1 MKMGPIAPQD
11 PVRQR
16 QFYYVMLDKQ
26 ISIFPVADGKNA
38 SIIFANDGRLKSAS
52 ELVGNVSDDRILDLL
67 ATTKGIR
74 ELVYGIGV
82 SMITDT
88 GEGAKFFFDQN
99 GKSRPEGTSVS
110 TEITG
115 DGVEYL
121 VPFDAYEWGD
131 DDKEPGQFRF
141 EFASSDVLAT
151 VNVRFYLNDGFV
163 APPFEGIDK
172 VDPDSDGYKKMIEK
186 GVMSLGD
193 TTRLKEVFKRA
204 RNGEDVA
211 VTFIGGSITQGAGS
225 NPINKECYT
234 FKTYEG
240 FKKLIGPKGNV
251 DYVKAGVGGTPSE
264 LGMIRVDKDL
274 IKFGAVE
281 PDIVVIEFAVNDA
294 GDETGG
300 DCYEGLVRRC
310 LNMKKKP
317 AVILLFSVFVDDYNL
332 EERLV
337 PIGKYY
343 NLPLVSIKSAVTDQ
357 FYLKKDE
364 GRVIGKNAFFYDRYH
379 PANIGHTIMADCL
392 LKLFERAD
400 IEDVPDGEK
409 TDGHKPAMRSDD
421 FDEIRLID
429 RAHNEFGAVIEPGS
443 FTGTDTNLQACQMDR
458 SIESTPQF
466 PDNWAR
472 FGKGDD
478 PFRMT
483 VKCRTLLI
491 VYKDSNSPDEGDVDV
506 YVDGKFVRS
515 IDPRAIGWI
524 HCNPFVIIREKE
536 VKEHL
541 IEIKMRKGFEDK
553 NFTILGFGVAVR

>member
-16 QFYYVMLDKQ
+16 QFYYVMLEKQ
-26 ISIFPVADGKNA
+26 ISIFPTTNGKNA

-52 ELVGNVSDDRILDLL
+52 ELVGNVTDDKILSLL
-67 ATTKGIR
+67 ANTGDIR
-74 ELVYGIGV
+74 KLVYGIGV

-88 GEGAKFFFDQN
+88 GEGASFFFDQN
-99 GKSRPEGTSVS
+99 SVTNSTGTSIS
-110 TEITG
+110 AEITG

-121 VPFDAYEWGD
+121 LPFDAFEWKH

-141 EFASSDVLAT
+141 EFKNLDVTAT
-151 VNVRFYLNDGFV
+151 VNVRFYLNDGYT

-172 VDPDSDGYKKMIEK
+172 VDPASQGYKEMIEK

-204 RNGEDVA
+204 RAGEDVA

-234 FKTYEG
+234 YKTYEG
-240 FKKLIGPKGNV
+240 FNKIINPKGNV
-251 DYVKAGVGGTPSE
+251 TYVKAGVGGTPSE
-264 LGMIRVDKDL
+264 LGLVRVDKDL
-274 IKFGAVE
+274 IKFGEVE

-317 AVILLFSVFVDDYNL
+317 AVVLLFSVFVDDYNL

-343 NLPLVSIKSAVTDQ
+343 NLPLVSIKSAVTEQ
-357 FYLKKDE
+357 FYIKKED

-379 PANIGHTIMADCL
+379 PANIGHTIMADCI

-400 IEDVPDGEK
+400 REDVPVGEK
-409 TDGHKPAMRSDD
+409 TDGKKPAMRSDD
-421 FDEIRLID
+421 FDNIRLID
-429 RAHNEFGAVIEPGS
+429 RAHNDFGAVIEPGS
-443 FTGTDTNLQACQMDR
+443 FTETDTNLQSCQMDR

-478 PFRMT
+478 PFRIRLNC
-483 VKCRTLLI
+483 KTLII
-491 VYKDSNSPDEGDVDV
+491 VYKDSHSADEGDTDV

-524 HCNPFVIIREKE
+524 HCNPYVIIREKE
-536 VKEHL
+536 AKEHL
-541 IEIKMRKGFEDK
+541 VEIKMRKGFEDK
-553 NFTILGFGVAVR
+553 NFTILGFGVGI

>member
-16 QFYYVMLDKQ
+16 QFYYIMLDKQ
-26 ISIFPVADGKNA
+26 ISIFPTVDGKNA

-52 ELVGNVSDDRILDLL
+52 ELVGNVTDNKILDLL
-67 ATTKGIR
+67 ATTEGVRK
-74 ELVYGIGV
+74 LVYGIGV

-99 GKSRPEGTSVS
+99 GAHSPAGSSVCQ
-110 TEITG
+110 EITG

-121 VPFDAYEWGD
+121 IPFEACEWGD

-141 EFASSDVLAT
+141 EFKSSDVLAT
-151 VNVRFYLNDGFV
+151 VNVRFYLNDGFT

-172 VDPDSDGYKKMIEK
+172 VDPNSDGYKEMIK
-186 GVMSLGD
+186 GGVLNLGD
-193 TTRLKEVFKRA
+193 TGRLKEVFARA
-204 RNGEDVA
+204 RSGLDTA
-211 VTFIGGSITQGAGS
+211 ITFIGGSITQGAGS
-225 NPINKECYT
+225 NPINKECYAY
-234 FKTYEG
+234 KTYKG
-240 FKKLIGPKGNV
+240 FKELFCPKGEV
-251 DYVKAGVGGTPSE
+251 AYVKAGVGGTPSE

-274 IKFGAVE
+274 IKFGDVE

-343 NLPLVSIKSAVTDQ
+343 NLPMVSIKSAVTKQ

-379 PANIGHTIMADCL
+379 PANIGHTIMADCIL
-392 LKLFERAD
+392 ELFKRAD
-400 IEDVPDGEK
+400 ASEATGEK
-409 TDGHKPAMRSDD
+409 TDDRKAALRSDD
-421 FDEIRLID
+421 FDMIHLID
-429 RAHNEFGAVIEPGS
+429 RTHNDFGAVIDPGS
-443 FTGTDTNLQACQMDR
+443 FTGTDTNLQACQMDE

-472 FGKGDD
+472 FGKGSE

-483 VKCRTLLI
+483 LNCKTLLI
-491 VYKDSNSPDEGDVDV
+491 VYKDSNSPDEGCVDV
-506 YVDGKFVRS
+506 FVDGSLVRS
-515 IDPRAIGWI
+515 INPREIGWI

-536 VKEHL
+536 TGKHL
-541 IEIKMRKGFEDK
+541 VEIKMQKGNEDK
-553 NFTILGFGVAVR
+553 NFTILGFGINP

>member
-16 QFYYVMLDKQ
+16 QFYYVMLDKM
-26 ISIFPVADGKNA
+26 ISIFPVPGGKNA

-52 ELVGNVSDDRILDLL
+52 ELVGNVTDDKILDLL
-67 ATTKGIR
+67 ATTEGVRKLI
-74 ELVYGIGV
+74 YGIGV

-99 GKSRPEGTSVS
+99 GREKPEGTSIS

-141 EFASSDVLAT
+141 EFENINVTAT

-172 VDPDSDGYKKMIEK
+172 VDPSSQGYRDMIAQ

-204 RNGEDVA
+204 RAGEDVA
-211 VTFIGGSITQGAGS
+211 ITFIGGSITQGAGS

-234 FKTYEG
+234 YKTYEG
-240 FKKLIGPKGNV
+240 FKKMFDPKGKV
-251 DYVKAGVGGTPSE
+251 SYVKAGAGGTPSE

-274 IKFGAVE
+274 IKFGEIE

-337 PIGKYY
+337 PIGQYY
-343 NLPLVSIKSAVTDQ
+343 NLPLVSVKSAVTKQ

-379 PANIGHTIMADCL
+379 PANIGHTIMSDCI

-400 IEDVPDGEK
+400 KEDIPAGEK
-409 TDGHKPAMRSDD
+409 TDAAKAPMRSDS
-421 FDEIRLID
+421 FDMINLID
-429 RAHNEFGAVIEPGS
+429 RAHNDFGAQIEPGS
-443 FTGTDTNLQACQMDR
+443 FTGTDTNLQACQMDL

-472 FGKGDD
+472 FGSGDE
-478 PFRMT
+478 PFRMK
-483 VKCRTLLI
+483 VKCKTLLI
-491 VYKDSNSPDEGDVDV
+491 VYKDSNSPDEGSVDV
-506 YVDGKFVRS
+506 YVDGEFVRS
-515 IDPRAIGWI
+515 INPREIGWI
-524 HCNPFVIIREKE
+524 HCNPYVIVRENE
-536 VKEHL
+536 SKEHL
-541 IEIKMRKGFEDK
+541 VEIRMKKGFEDK
-553 NFTILGFGVAVR
+553 NFTILGFGINA

>member
-16 QFYYVMLDKQ
+16 QFYYVMLDKM
-26 ISIFPVADGKNA
+26 ISIFPVPGGKNA

-52 ELVGNVSDDRILDLL
+52 ELVGNVTDDKILDLL
-67 ATTKGIR
+67 ATTEGVRKLI
-74 ELVYGIGV
+74 YGIGV

-99 GKSRPEGTSVS
+99 GREKPEGTSIS

-141 EFASSDVLAT
+141 EFENINVTAT

-172 VDPDSDGYKKMIEK
+172 VDPSSQGYRDMIAQ

-204 RNGEDVA
+204 RAGEDVA
-211 VTFIGGSITQGAGS
+211 ITFIGGSITQGAGS

-234 FKTYEG
+234 YKTYEG
-240 FKKLIGPKGNV
+240 FKKMFDPKGKV
-251 DYVKAGVGGTPSE
+251 SYVKAGVGGTPSE

-274 IKFGAVE
+274 IKFGEIE

-337 PIGKYY
+337 PIGEYY
-343 NLPLVSIKSAVTDQ
+343 NLPLVSVKSAVTKQ

-379 PANIGHTIMADCL
+379 PANIGHTIMSDCI

-400 IEDVPDGEK
+400 KEDIPAGEK
-409 TDGHKPAMRSDD
+409 TDAAKAPMRSDS
-421 FDEIRLID
+421 FDMINLID
-429 RAHNEFGAVIEPGS
+429 RAHNDFGAQIEPGS
-443 FTGTDTNLQACQMDR
+443 FMGTDTNLQACQMDL

-472 FGKGDD
+472 FGSGDE
-478 PFRMT
+478 PFRMK
-483 VKCRTLLI
+483 VKCKTLLI
-491 VYKDSNSPDEGDVDV
+491 VYKDSNSPDEGSVDV
-506 YVDGKFVRS
+506 YVDGEFVRS
-515 IDPRAIGWI
+515 INPREIGWI
-524 HCNPFVIIREKE
+524 HCNPYVIVRENE
-536 VKEHL
+536 SKEHL
-541 IEIKMRKGFEDK
+541 VEIRMKKGFEDK
-553 NFTILGFGVAVR
+553 NFTILGFGINA